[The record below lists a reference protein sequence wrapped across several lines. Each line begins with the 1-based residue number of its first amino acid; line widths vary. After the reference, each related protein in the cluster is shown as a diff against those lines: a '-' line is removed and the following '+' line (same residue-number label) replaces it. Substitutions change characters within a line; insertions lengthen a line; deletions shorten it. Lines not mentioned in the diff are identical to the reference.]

1 MRRPSAVLVALAAA
15 LVAGTGVLT
24 APPAQAAA
32 APVIHVE
39 RADPLMLDP
48 LTVDVA
54 AVAEDGTGAAFSGTV
69 VLAVGRTSSSVRVA
83 APAGAIGIAR
93 IPTTAI
99 PAGSATLT
107 VRLKV
112 AGRTVTRTLKDFAQV
127 PQPMSISGFGCAAVP
142 SGGGTIRWAVDRMNG
157 DPIRTPNSRD
167 LPLLPYVRSSTAR
180 WSMTTA
186 AGAPMRT
193 SGTLEILSA
202 GKVVAKQPLA
212 SAVRRLVFA
221 SRWNGRAKGVF
232 RPGAYTARLVLKDAV
247 GRTITAQQPVQA
259 VGKGVQPCGT

>member
-1 MRRPSAVLVALAAA
+1 MRRPSAVLAAVAAA
-15 LVAGTGVLT
+15 VVACAGLLV
-24 APPAQAAA
+24 APPAIAAA
-32 APVIHVE
+32 APVIHVD

-54 AVAEDGTGAAFSGTV
+54 ALADDGTGAAFSGTV
-69 VLAVGRTSSSVRVA
+69 VLSVGRTSSSVAVA
-83 APAGAIGIAR
+83 APAGAVGVAR

-107 VRLKV
+107 VRLKT

-127 PQPMSISGFGCAAVP
+127 PEPMSISGFGCSAVP
-142 SGGGTIRWAVDRMNG
+142 AGGGAIRWAVDRMNG

-167 LPLLPYVRSSTAR
+167 LPLLPYVRSSAPR

-193 SGTLEILSA
+193 SGTMTILTA
-202 GKVVAKQPLA
+202 GKVVAKQALA
-212 SAVRRLVFA
+212 PAVRRLVFGT
-221 SRWNGRAKGVF
+221 RWNGRAKGAF
-232 RPGAYTARLVLKDAV
+232 TPGVYTARLVLKDAA
-247 GRTITAQQPVQA
+247 GRTITAQQQVQA
-259 VGKGVQPCGT
+259 VAKGVQPCGT